1 MKPRIGLIGDYI
13 LDIYVY
19 GDCNRISPES
29 PIPVFEQVRTE
40 HFPGGSGNVER
51 NLKALG
57 AEVQHYHTSIS
68 DFSVKKRYVVNNQIV
83 FRADDDVRLLA
94 GYTDCSFHKDV
105 EYVILSDYNKGFI
118 ADPSKIIKKL
128 KRSGKKVVVDLKKP
142 IRKYAGADIVKMN
155 EKEFIQYTGSTNSY
169 QTVRLDNLIDTLIVT
184 KGPKG
189 CIVINSKGEFTI
201 GTEDHPV
208 SDVTGAGDVFI
219 AALTYYLACGK
230 DVITAAEYATKLA
243 SISVTKF
250 GTYVLS
256 ETDIRTI
263 SPKVVFTNGCFDIL
277 HRGHIEYL
285 RKSRS
290 LGDKLVVG
298 INSDS
303 SVRKLKGSKRPVNN
317 QRDRK
322 YMLES
327 LEFVDEV
334 HIFDEYTPYELI
346 KRINPD
352 IITKGGDY
360 EVCNVVGNDI
370 VDQVI
375 ILPFLENYSSTS
387 ILERI

>member
-29 PIPVFEQVRTE
+29 PIPVFEQLRTE

-57 AEVQHYHTSIS
+57 AEVQHYHASIS

-83 FRADDDVRLLA
+83 FRADDDVRLTT

-118 ADPSKIIKKL
+118 SDPSKIIKKL
-128 KRSGKKVVVDLKKP
+128 KKTGKKVVVDLKKP

-155 EKEFIQYTGSTNSY
+155 EKEFRQYAGSTNSY
-169 QTVRLDNLIDTLIVT
+169 QTVRLDNMIETLIIT
-184 KGPKG
+184 RGSKG
-189 CIVINSKGEFTI
+189 CIVVNSMGEFNI

-219 AALTYYLACGK
+219 AALTYYLACGRG
-230 DVITAAEYATKLA
+230 VITAAEYATKLA

-250 GTYVLS
+250 GTYVL
-256 ETDIRTI
+256 TDIDIRTV
-263 SPKVVFTNGCFDIL
+263 SPKIVFTNGCFDIL
-277 HRGHIEYL
+277 HRGHLEYL
-285 RKSRS
+285 KQSRA
-290 LGDKLVVG
+290 LGDRLIVG

-303 SVRKLKGSKRPVNN
+303 SVRKLKGSRRPINR
-317 QRDRK
+317 QKDRK

-334 HIFDEYTPYELI
+334 HIFDEQTPYELI

-360 EVCNVVGNDI
+360 EASDVVGNDI

-375 ILPFLENYSSTS
+375 ILPYIEDYSSTS